1 MISVNVVGG
10 LGNQLF
16 QIFAAIAYSMRE
28 KTPFVFPLHKY
39 DEKTRPTY
47 WDEGSFLHS
56 LNPFVSPNNLN
67 LPIYREPFFQ
77 YKKLPRL
84 NSQENVHNGGDI
96 ILHGYFQSYKYF
108 QENYNTISRMIRIE
122 EQRKM
127 VLEKCR
133 NIFLNDDVETVKYI
147 SLHFRLGDYKRVQ
160 HCHNLL
166 QNDYYMLALKHIINI
181 VNHSNNSDKIQ
192 YKVIYFC
199 EKEDDAVVEKRIEK
213 INELINRIFKNINIS
228 FIRIND
234 TLEDWEQMLAMSLCE
249 HNIIANSSFSWWGAY
264 INDNPDKIVTYP
276 SIWFGPMMADKNV
289 SDLFPD
295 DWKMINL

>member
-16 QIFAAIAYSMRE
+16 QIFASISYSMRE
-28 KTPFVFPLHKY
+28 KTPFVFPLNKY

-47 WDEGSFLHS
+47 WHEGSFLHS

-67 LPIYREPFFQ
+67 LPIYTEPFFQ
-77 YKKLPRL
+77 YKELPRL

-108 QENYNTISRMIRIE
+108 QENYNTISRMIKIE
-122 EQRKM
+122 QQRKM

-133 NIFLNDDVETVKYI
+133 SIFLNDDDENVKYI

-166 QNDYYMLALKHIINI
+166 GNEYYMLALKHIISNI
-181 VNHSNNSDKIQ
+181 NSTSDKLQ

-199 EKEDDAVVEKRIEK
+199 EEEDDKIVQERIGL
-213 INELINRIFKNINIS
+213 INEMIKKVFKNINIT
-228 FIRIND
+228 FIKINHE
-234 TLEDWEQMLAMSLCE
+234 LKDWEQMLAMSLCE

-264 INDNPDKIVTYP
+264 INDNPEKIVTYP
-276 SIWFGPMMADKNV
+276 SIWFGPMKADENV
-289 SDLFPD
+289 TDLFPH
-295 DWKMINL
+295 DWKVISL